1 MDQIEK
7 EYEKSVTRGKVVNLV
22 GFAGFIGVIGLM
34 VAGMFYGLSLINPVV
49 TSVVGG

>member
-7 EYEKSVTRGKVVNLV
+7 EYEKSVVRGKVVNLV
-22 GFAGFIGVIGLM
+22 GFASFIGVIVMM
-34 VAGMFYGLSLINPVV
+34 VAGMLYGLSLISPVV